1 MHYIYYIPER
11 IRFLLVTV
19 ILTVAYK
26 FGINHVLTGYD
37 TEDPLFWF
45 FALVLALLTQITW
58 RGALRLIP
66 KQKKT

>member
-1 MHYIYYIPER
+1 MHLIYYIPER
-11 IRFLLVTV
+11 IRFLIVTV

-26 FGINHVLTGYD
+26 YGINQVLAGYD

-45 FALVLALLTQITW
+45 FALVLALLTQMAW